1 MHIHNAP
8 STQYSAFHSTQAIQR
23 AQAARRAAAVVRRK
37 PTSFA
42 ASDDEEAVACVAAY
56 AQGERGGRQNQ
67 PRGEEEF
74 RSVFVSL
81 SA

>member
-1 MHIHNAP
+1 MHIQGVPRA
-8 STQYSAFHSTQAIQR
+8 QSASFHSTQAMQR
-23 AQAARRAAAVVRRK
+23 AQAARRADAVVRRR

-42 ASDDEEAVACVAAY
+42 ASDGEDAVARVAAY
-56 AQGERGGRQNQ
+56 AQGERERRRDQT
-67 PRGEEEF
+67 RGEEEF